1 MADINE
7 AAEKKLKARMTKI
20 RKCNR
25 EPEEKAKFSEKIGIS
40 LELEFQN
47 KNPDKLTD
55 GITIITSPEGKVL
68 FADYFYGI
76 PEEEEYTNVE
86 ITEKQLKSI
95 IEFFDDYKLE
105 LDDSDQM
112 IINDSLD
119 EVKKRENALSIIKS
133 IVENNGRDFLFDL
146 TGLSG
151 GFIASS
157 SELSLLE
164 TYVGPAIFEDALQE
178 VGIAHMVGEKIL
190 PVN

>member
-7 AAEKKLKARMTKI
+7 QAEKKLKSRMTKI

-76 PEEEEYTNVE
+76 PEDDEYVNVE
-86 ITEKQLKSI
+86 VTEKQLKSI
-95 IEFFDDYKLE
+95 VEFFDDYKVQ
-105 LDDSDQM
+105 LDDSD
-112 IINDSLD
+112 
-119 EVKKRENALSIIKS
+119 
-133 IVENNGRDFLFDL
+133 
-146 TGLSG
+146 
-151 GFIASS
+151 
-157 SELSLLE
+157 
-164 TYVGPAIFEDALQE
+164 
-178 VGIAHMVGEKIL
+178 
-190 PVN
+190 